1 MLARE
6 TSNASATEPV
16 KALDPLAPQAGFP
29 RGKEGRQFVRKRRPT
44 PSGS

>member
-6 TSNASATEPV
+6 TPATEPV
-16 KALDPLAPQAGFP
+16 KALDPLAQQVGFP
-29 RGKEGRQFVRKRRPT
+29 RGKEGRQCVRKPRPT